1 MNNGLKLNG
10 SPQGQAGTAI
20 QQIAAAI
27 RALQLPQS
35 SFYFACNHERLNAKK
50 GKFAALENC
59 LRETFQ
65 KGFVAAVQLTSLVE
79 PNPSHSGDY
88 SSVVAN
94 YSGEKS

>member
-1 MNNGLKLNG
+1 MNLPAPDHR
-10 SPQGQAGTAI
+10 PQGDTGTSI

-35 SFYFACNHERLNAKK
+35 SLYFACNQERLRAKQEK
-50 GKFAALENC
+50 IALLENS

-65 KGFVAAVQLTSLVE
+65 KGLAAAVQLTSLVE